1 MLSTGNDIVSL
12 NAINVTRTKQPNFYS
27 KILTPTE
34 TALHQE
40 AAFAIIPF
48 EIFVWLLWSIK
59 ESAFKFLQRIDAD
72 ILFTPVKFE
81 VIEIDVPKEFAI
93 NEFSV
98 RGLVGNG
105 FGYDLLPT
113 ITAILTFENK
123 ILYSNSLIYKE
134 FIFTI
139 VNGDKDFNNINWGVI
154 EIDNSDIEVQSA
166 EVRKFLI
173 DNFPDTNI
181 IIGKNQQGIPVLLK
195 DKIEL
200 SVPISLSHHEYYVAY
215 SFQLPV

>member
-1 MLSTGNDIVSL
+1 MLSAGNDIVSL
-12 NAINVTRTKQPNFYS
+12 NAINVTRAKQPNFYS

-34 TALHQE
+34 TALHQQPC
-40 AAFAIIPF
+40 FANIPF

-59 ESAFKFLQRIDAD
+59 ESAFKYLQRINAAV
-72 ILFTPVKFE
+72 LFTPVKFE
-81 VIEIDVPKEFAI
+81 VGEIHVPEEFTI
-93 NEFSV
+93 DEFSG
-98 RGLVGNG
+98 RGLTGNG
-105 FGYDLLPT
+105 CGFDLLLP
-113 ITAILTFENK
+113 ITSILTFEDK
-123 ILYSNSLIYKE
+123 ALYSNSLICKE
-134 FIFTI
+134 FVFTI
-139 VNGDKDFNNINWGVI
+139 VNGDTDFNYVNWGIKEI
-154 EIDNSDIEVQSA
+154 ESSDTEAQSL

-200 SVPISLSHHEYYVAY
+200 SVPISLSHHEYYVGY